1 MNFQTIKTA
10 VATRFAELAHFP
22 LFRVDAD
29 KASMWQT
36 YLGSFPEGTNP
47 IFRKRTE
54 HDCSCCKSFIRAVGN
69 VVAVDP
75 QTFEIMSIWDVLP
88 DHPTYGPVTRAMA
101 DLIRSAPIREPFL
114 HTEPHAGHD
123 KNFEEIL
130 GEVHTFNHF
139 YVQLPAQYV
148 KRGIEIGPINSD
160 ARSKRDVLLRG
171 LSELTTDAFDTV
183 LELAA
188 QNTLYRAAEHK
199 ANLTQFRALMGSFH
213 ALTQDQQVNAS
224 WLLAARLPDAV
235 ARLRNTAIGQLLID
249 LSEGT
254 DLEQAVR
261 KYEVMVA
268 PSNYKRPTA
277 LVTPAMVAKAKQTLT
292 ELGLLSALERR
303 YAVMTDITVNNTLFA
318 DRSARKVMGDV
329 FDDIAASASKPK
341 PKTDK
346 VEEISIDKF
355 LAEILPQAQ
364 TLELFVENRHASN
377 LVSLT
382 APVDPTAS
390 PLFKWNNLFA
400 WAYSGDVADSMKERV
415 KKAGG
420 NVTGELCCRLG
431 WFNNDDLDFHM
442 YEPGQYHIS
451 YMNKRRLSPNGGT
464 LDVDMNGGD
473 GMDKNRTPVENI
485 YYKSLRTMIV
495 GKYQLVV
502 NQYNKRERKDDGFEV
517 EIDILG
523 TTHRFAYAKPV
534 SGHLLVADLEVSRVH
549 DETLIQIK
557 PHLPSTTATK
567 TVWNL
572 KTEQFHRV
580 NIAMLSP
587 NYWDEQG
594 VGNKHFF
601 FMLDGCRNDD
611 TARGFFNEFL
621 KSDLD
626 PHRKVLEMVGSKMRT
641 DEAPNQLSGLGFS
654 STQRNHALVRVT
666 GAFTRTLKVSF

>member
-1 MNFQTIKTA
+1 MTFLTIKAA
-10 VATRFAELAHFP
+10 VAARFAELSLFP

-29 KASMWQT
+29 KDSMWQT

-54 HDCSCCKSFIRAVGN
+54 HDCSCCRSFIRAVGN
-69 VVAVDP
+69 VVAIDP
-75 QTFEIMSIWDVLP
+75 QTYQIMSIWDVLP
-88 DHPTYGPVTRAMA
+88 DHPTYGPVTTAMA
-101 DLIRSAPIREPFL
+101 GLIRSAPIREPFL
-114 HTEPHAGHD
+114 HTERHAGHD
-123 KNFEEIL
+123 RNFEEIL

-139 YVQLPAQYV
+139 HVQVPTQYV

-160 ARSKRDVLLRG
+160 ARAKRDVLLRG

-183 LELAA
+183 LELIA
-188 QNTLYRAAEHK
+188 QNTLYRGAEHK
-199 ANLTQFRALMGSFH
+199 HNLNQFRGLMPKFH
-213 ALTQDQQVNAS
+213 RLTQDQQVNAA
-224 WLLAARLPDAV
+224 WLMAATLPDAV

-249 LSEGT
+249 LSEGV
-254 DLEQAVR
+254 DMEQAVR
-261 KYEVMVA
+261 KYEAMVA

-277 LVTPAMVAKAKQTLT
+277 LVTPRMVADAKQKLID
-292 ELGLLSALERR
+292 LGLTSALERR

-329 FDDIAASASKPK
+329 FDEIATSAKPK

-355 LAEILPQAQ
+355 LADVLPQAQ
-364 TLELFVENRHASN
+364 TLELFVENRHAAN

-382 APVDPTAS
+382 APVDPTAA

-431 WFNNDDLDFHM
+431 WFNNDDLDFHLR
-442 YEPGQYHIS
+442 EPGYHID
-451 YMNKRRLSPNGGT
+451 YTRKRRLSPNGGT

-473 GMDKNRTPVENI
+473 GMDPNRTPVENI
-485 YYKSLRTMIV
+485 FYKSLRTMKPGTYSLSV
-495 GKYQLVV
+495 HQF
-502 NQYNKRERKDDGFEV
+502 NQRERIDVGFEV

-523 TTHRFAYAKPV
+523 TIHRFAYDKPV
-534 SGHLLVADLEVSRVH
+534 SGYINVVDLVVSRVH
-549 DETLIQIK
+549 DETLIEIK
-557 PHLPSTTATK
+557 PYLPSTTASK
-567 TVWNL
+567 TLWNIQ
-572 KTEQFHRV
+572 TEQFHRV
-580 NIAMLSP
+580 NIALLSP

-621 KSDLD
+621 KSELD
-626 PHRKVLEMVGSKMRT
+626 QHRKVFEMVGAKMRT
-641 DEAPNQLSGLGFS
+641 DEAPDQLSGLGFS
-654 STQRNHALVRVT
+654 STQRNSALVRVT
-666 GAFTRTLKVSF
+666 GAFTRTLKVNF